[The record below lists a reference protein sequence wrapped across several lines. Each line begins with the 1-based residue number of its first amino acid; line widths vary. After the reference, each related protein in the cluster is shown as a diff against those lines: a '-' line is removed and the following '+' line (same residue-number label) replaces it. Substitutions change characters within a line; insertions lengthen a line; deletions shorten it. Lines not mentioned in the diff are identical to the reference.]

1 MNRAID
7 WFARNGVAA
16 NLLMLLLLLGGGAAA
31 FTTVQEVFPEF
42 SLDSVQIQVTYPGG
56 SPEEVEQSIVR
67 RIEDRIEGVEG
78 IDRILGTATENNGVV
93 TAELKRGTDLS
104 RARTDIKSEVDRI
117 TAFPEEAEQPIVT
130 EVTNRQQALQIA
142 LYGDA
147 SERTLKEL
155 AQRVKDDLTRNP
167 QISFVRIGGVRD
179 YEISVEASRE
189 ALRKHGISLAELS
202 QIVREGSLDLPGGS
216 VETDEEEIVIRTEGQ
231 NYTKEAFEDIVALT
245 RDDGTKV
252 RLGEIVDIRDGF
264 AENSDLITR
273 FNGEPAAI
281 LNVFRTG
288 QEQVLDIEETVK
300 TYLDD
305 DLQASLPAGLQA
317 AIWQNQAESL
327 RNRLNLLI
335 ENGILGLLLV
345 VLTLTLFLAPR
356 LAFWTS
362 VGIFLSFSGTFI
374 LMQYLDVSINLLSL
388 FGFILSIGIVV
399 DDAIVVGENVYAE
412 QENKGDPLEAS
423 IRGTQRVGIPVIFA
437 VLTTVAAFSPLL
449 FIGGTIGKFL
459 GDIPTIVI
467 IVLALSLVE
476 VLLILPYHLS
486 ERPDRETSEGGSTPG
501 VRPDQEPSTPT
512 LPIRTLNRVRRWV
525 AAQLWTFVRGPLT
538 AALRFA
544 TRHYGVTIV
553 AGVSLLFISF
563 SFAGNGYIGFS
574 FFPSVQGKL
583 VTAQLEMPVGTT
595 PEATERMT
603 ARLQETGYEAIEDLE
618 AEAGQT
624 LVENVYVT
632 VGQQPQA
639 NSSPDQ
645 AGFVATQANVAEVSF
660 EMIDPEERDITSAQ
674 FEERWRA
681 KTGRVPSARSLSF
694 TANVVSVGKPVSVE
708 TSAPTSDK
716 LDRTVAA
723 VQDSLSR
730 FGGVFDITSDQEQ
743 GKRELELALKPGAR
757 TLGLSLNDLAGQVRA
772 AFFGLE
778 SYRLQRGQNEVR
790 VYARLPEDDRNSIE
804 DLNDYRIRTAAGA
817 QVPLEEVADV
827 SFGYSPS
834 QINRQDG
841 RRVVT
846 VTADVDPSVT
856 TGNAVKSSLEGGVLP
871 NIQREIPG
879 ATFTFGGQQRQ
890 QRKAQS
896 SLLIGFLL
904 ALFAIY
910 ALLAIPFRSY
920 LQPLVIMSTIPFGWI
935 GALLGHL
942 LLDIQLGLLSIYGIV
957 GLSGVI
963 VNDAL
968 VMLDFA
974 NEERAKGRDWPNALV
989 RAGQMRFRP
998 ILLTSLTTFLGLFPI
1013 IIEQS
1018 VQAQFLIPM
1027 AVSLGVG
1034 IVFGTAVLMMIVPS
1048 IAMLQD
1054 RAVGW
1059 VQTRLLGYDEPVK
1072 HFGPYEEKAPD
1083 R

>member
-31 FTTVQEVFPEF
+31 VTTVQEVFPEF
-42 SLDSVQIQVTYPGG
+42 SLDQVQIEVTYPGG

-78 IDRILGTATENNGVV
+78 IDRILGTATENIGVV

-117 TAFPEEAEQPIVT
+117 TAFPEGAEEPVVT
-130 EVTNRQQALQIA
+130 EVSNRQQALQIA

-155 AQRVKDDLTRNP
+155 AQRTKDNLTQDP
-167 QISFVRIGGVRD
+167 QISFIQVGGVRD
-179 YEISVEASRE
+179 YEISVEVSRMD
-189 ALRKHGISLAELS
+189 LRRYGLSLGEVSGL
-202 QIVREGSLDLPGGS
+202 VRQSSLDLPGGNI
-216 VETDEEEIVIRTEGQ
+216 ETADEEITVRTEGQ
-231 NYTKEAFEDIVALT
+231 NYTQREFEDIVLLS
-245 RDDGTKV
+245 RDDGTNV
-252 RLGEIVDIRDGF
+252 RLGDVAQVDDGF

-273 FNGEPAAI
+273 FNGKPAAI

-288 QEQVLDIEETVK
+288 DEQVLAVEETVK
-300 TYLDD
+300 AYLDD
-305 DLQASLPAGLQA
+305 ELRPSLPAGLNA
-317 AIWQNQAESL
+317 ALWQNNAEDL

-362 VGIFLSFSGTFI
+362 VGIFLSFTGTFI
-374 LMQYLDVSINLLSL
+374 VMQYLGVSINLLSL

-412 QENKGDPLEAS
+412 QEKKGDPLQAS

-437 VLTTVAAFSPLL
+437 VLTTVAAFTPLL
-449 FIGGTIGKFL
+449 FVGGTIGKFL

-467 IVLALSLVE
+467 IVLLLSLVE

-486 ERPDRETSEGGSTPG
+486 ERPAPEETPNLFI
-501 VRPDQEPSTPT
+501 Q
-512 LPIRTLNRVRRWV
+512 TLNRVRRWV
-525 AAQLWTFVRGPLT
+525 AAQLWSFVRGPLT
-538 AALRFA
+538 TALRFA
-544 TRHYGVTIV
+544 TRHYGVTIAGSV
-553 AGVSLLFISF
+553 ALLLISF
-563 SFAGNGYIGFS
+563 SFVGNGYISFS

-583 VTAQLEMPVGTT
+583 VTAQLEMPAGTT
-595 PEATERMT
+595 PERTEEVT
-603 ARLQETGYEAIEDLE
+603 ARLQETGYRAITALE
-618 AEAGQT
+618 ERAGQD
-624 LVENVYVT
+624 LIENVYVT
-632 VGQQPQA
+632 VGQQPRA
-639 NSSPDQ
+639 NSGPNQ
-645 AGFVATQANVAEVSF
+645 AGFTATSANVAEVSF
-660 EMIDPEERDITSAQ
+660 EMIDPEERDITSTQ
-674 FEERWRA
+674 FEERWRDA
-681 KTGRVPSARSLSF
+681 TGSVPSARSLSF
-694 TANVVSVGKPVSVE
+694 TASVVSVGEPVSVE
-708 TSAPTSDK
+708 VSAPTEAK
-716 LDRTVAA
+716 LDRSVDA
-723 VQDSLSR
+723 VRDSLRR
-730 FGGVFDITSDQEQ
+730 FAGVFDIKSDQEQ
-743 GKRELELALKPGAR
+743 GKREVELGLKPAAR
-757 TLGLSLNDLAGQVRA
+757 SLGLTLNDLAGQVRA
-772 AFFGLE
+772 AFFGSE

-790 VYARLPEDDRNSIE
+790 VYTRLPNDERNAIE
-804 DLNDYRIRTAAGA
+804 DLNEYRIRTLGGAA
-817 QVPLEEVADV
+817 VPLEEVATA
-827 SFGYSPS
+827 SISYAPS

-846 VTADVDPSVT
+846 LTADVDPSVT
-856 TGNAVKSSLEGGVLP
+856 TGNEVSSTLNDRVLP
-871 NIQREIPG
+871 NVQRAIPG
-879 ATFTFGGQQRQ
+879 MTYQFGGQQRQ
-890 QRKAQS
+890 QSKAQS
-896 SLLIGFLL
+896 SLVIGFLL

-935 GALLGHL
+935 GAIIGHL
-942 LLDIQLGLLSIYGIV
+942 LLDISLGLLSIFGIV

-974 NEERAKGRDWPNALV
+974 NEERAKGRDWPEALV

-1034 IVFGTAVLMMIVPS
+1034 IIFGTGVLMLIVPS
-1048 IAMLQD
+1048 LAMLQD
-1054 RAVGW
+1054 RALGW
-1059 VQTRLLGYDEPVK
+1059 VQTRLLGYDEPST
-1072 HFGPYEEKAPD
+1072 HLGAYEAEAPG

>member
-1 MNRAID
+1 MNKAID

-31 FTTVQEVFPEF
+31 YTTVQEVFPEF

-78 IDRILGTATENNGVV
+78 IDRILGTATENAGVV
-93 TAELKRGTDLS
+93 TVELKRGTDLS

-189 ALRKHGISLAELS
+189 ALRKHDMSLAEVS
-202 QIVREGSLDLPGGS
+202 RIVREGSLDLPGGS

-231 NYTKEAFEDIVALT
+231 NYTKEDFEDIVALT

-252 RLGEIVDIRDGF
+252 RLGEIVEIQDGF

-288 QEQVLDIEETVK
+288 QEQVLNIEETVK
-300 TYLDD
+300 TYLDEE
-305 DLQASLPAGLQA
+305 LQASLPASIQA

-335 ENGILGLLLV
+335 ENGILGLFLV

-374 LMQYLDVSINLLSL
+374 LMQYLGVSINLLSL

-412 QENKGDPLEAS
+412 QEGKGDPLEAS

-467 IVLALSLVE
+467 IVLLLSLVE

-486 ERPDRETSEGGSTPG
+486 ERPD
-501 VRPDQEPSTPT
+501 QEPGKSN
-512 LPIRTLNRVRRWV
+512 LAVRTLNRMRRWV
-525 AAQLWTFVRGPLT
+525 SAQLWTFVRGPLT
-538 AALRFA
+538 TALRFA
-544 TRHYGVTIV
+544 TRRYGVTMV
-553 AGVSLLFISF
+553 TGVSLLLITF

-583 VTAQLEMPVGTT
+583 VTAQLEMPVGTP

-603 ARLQETGYEAIEDLE
+603 ARLQETGYEAIEELE
-618 AEAGQT
+618 DEAGQP
-624 LVENVYVT
+624 LVENVYVA
-632 VGQQPQA
+632 VGRQPQA
-639 NSSPDQ
+639 NSDPG
-645 AGFVATQANVAEVSF
+645 AGGFTATQSNVAEVSF

-674 FEERWRA
+674 FEEQWREE
-681 KTGRVPSARSLSF
+681 TGQVPSARSLSF
-694 TANVVSVGKPVSVE
+694 TASVVSVGKPVSVE
-708 TSAPTSDK
+708 LSAPTPEK

-723 VQDSLSR
+723 VQDSLRR
-730 FGGVFDITSDQEQ
+730 FGGVFDIKSDQEQ
-743 GKRELELALKPGAR
+743 GKRELELEMKPGAR

-772 AFFGLE
+772 AFFGIE

-790 VYARLPEDDRNSIE
+790 VYTRLPDDQRNSIE
-804 DLNDYRIRTAAGA
+804 DLHDYRIRTAAGA

-846 VTADVDPSVT
+846 VTADVDPSAT
-856 TGNAVKSSLEGGVLP
+856 TGNAVKSSLQSSVLP
-871 NIQREIPG
+871 NIQRAIPG

-896 SLLIGFLL
+896 ALIIGFLL

-920 LQPLVIMSTIPFGWI
+920 LQPLVIMSTIPFAWI

-942 LLDIQLGLLSIYGIV
+942 LLDISLGLLSIYGIV

-974 NEERAKGRDWPNALV
+974 NEQRAEGQSWPDALV

-1034 IVFGTAVLMMIVPS
+1034 IVFGTGVLMFIVPAL
-1048 IAMLQD
+1048 AMLQD
-1054 RAVGW
+1054 DVVAW
-1059 VQTRLLGYDEPVK
+1059 VQTTLLGYDEPDPGM
-1072 HFGPYEEKAPD
+1072 GPYETTD
-1083 R
+1083 VS

>member
-78 IDRILGTATENNGVV
+78 IDRILGTATENSGVV

-189 ALRKHGISLAELS
+189 ALRKYGMRLAEVS
-202 QIVREGSLDLPGGS
+202 RIVREGSLDLPGGS

-231 NYTKEAFEDIVALT
+231 NYTKEDFEDIVALT

-252 RLGEIVDIRDGF
+252 RLGEVASIQDGF

-305 DLQASLPAGLQA
+305 DLQASLPAGVQA

-327 RNRLNLLI
+327 RSRLNLLI
-335 ENGILGLLLV
+335 ENGILGLFLV

-362 VGIFLSFSGTFI
+362 VGIFLSFTGTFI

-412 QENKGDPLEAS
+412 QEGTGDPLEAS

-467 IVLALSLVE
+467 IVLLLSLVE

-486 ERPDRETSEGGSTPG
+486 ERPD
-501 VRPDQEPSTPT
+501 QEPGTPT

-525 AAQLWTFVRGPLT
+525 AAQLWAFVRGPLT
-538 AALRFA
+538 TALRFA
-544 TRHYGVTIV
+544 TRHYGVTLV

-563 SFAGNGYIGFS
+563 SFASNGYIGFS

-603 ARLQETGYEAIEDLE
+603 ARLQETGYEAIEALE
-618 AEAGQT
+618 AKAGQD
-624 LVENVYVT
+624 LVENVYVA
-632 VGQQPQA
+632 VGRQPQA
-639 NSSPDQ
+639 NSDPG
-645 AGFVATQANVAEVSF
+645 AGGFTATQANVAEVSF

-681 KTGRVPSARSLSF
+681 ETGRVPSARSLSF

-708 TSAPTSDK
+708 LSAPTPDK

-723 VQDSLSR
+723 VQDSLAR
-730 FGGVFDITSDQEQ
+730 FGGVFDIKSDQEQ
-743 GKRELELALKPGAR
+743 GKRELELSMKPGAR

-790 VYARLPEDDRNSIE
+790 VYTRLPDDQRNSIE
-804 DLNDYRIRTAAGA
+804 DLSDYRIRTAAGA

-846 VTADVDPSVT
+846 VMADVDPGVT
-856 TGNAVKSSLEGGVLP
+856 TGNAVKASLQSSVLP
-871 NIQREIPG
+871 NIQRAIPG

-896 SLLIGFLL
+896 ALVIGFLL

-942 LLDIQLGLLSIYGIV
+942 MLDIQLGLLSIYGIV

-974 NEERAKGRDWPNALV
+974 NEERAEGRDWPDALV

-1013 IIEQS
+1013 IVEQS

-1048 IAMLQD
+1048 IAMFQD

-1072 HFGPYEEKAPD
+1072 HFGPYEERHSGDPSA
-1083 R
+1083 